1 MEERILTKHPEGKQ
15 GVRISRA
22 KYDAVRQAI
31 VAALRAHGEMTFEGL
46 NAAVNRELDGKL
58 QGSIPWY
65 TTTVKLDLEARRI
78 VKRVSGSSPQRLGLT
93 ARPR

>member
-1 MEERILTKHPEGKQ
+1 MDERILTKHPEGKQ

-22 KYDAVRQAI
+22 KYEAVRQAI
-31 VAALRAHGEMTFEGL
+31 VESLREGGEMTFERL
-46 NAAVNRELDGKL
+46 NDAVSRRLKDKFA
-58 QGSIPWY
+58 GSIAWY